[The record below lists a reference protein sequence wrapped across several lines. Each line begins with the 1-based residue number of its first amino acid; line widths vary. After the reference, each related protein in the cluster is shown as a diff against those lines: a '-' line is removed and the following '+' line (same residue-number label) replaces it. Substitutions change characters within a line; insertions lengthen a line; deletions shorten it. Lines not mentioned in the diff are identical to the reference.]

1 MTGSHDSAR
10 PLLAAAFAVLLAGTA
25 FAQQKPQPPAQA
37 QETGVPNALQG
48 FARNKDEP
56 VQIEAA
62 TLEVRDKD
70 KMAVFTGN
78 VVVTQGDT
86 VMKCK
91 ELRVFYE
98 PDDSKGG
105 ASAKAGAAKGG
116 STMKAAQPGPGGRQS
131 IRRLE
136 ARGGVVVTSK
146 DQTATGET
154 GIFEM
159 KSNTVTLLGRPVVI
173 TQGTNIL
180 KGERLVVDL
189 TTNFAR
195 VEGGRV
201 QGLFSTGK
209 DDKPAGKDDKPAAAG
224 QPKDGQ
230 KPALRTKP
238 TALPPPQA
246 VTN

>member
-1 MTGSHDSAR
+1 MTGSHVYAG
-10 PLLAAAFAVLLAGTA
+10 PLLAAALAVLLAGPA
-25 FAQQKPQPPAQA
+25 VAQQKQPPVQS

-48 FARNKDEP
+48 FARNRNEP

-62 TLEVRDKD
+62 SLVVKD
-70 KMAVFTGN
+70 KEKIAIFTGK

-86 VMKCK
+86 VMKCE
-91 ELRVFYE
+91 ELHVFYE
-98 PDDSKGG
+98 QDNPKGG
-105 ASAKAGAAKGG
+105 TNAKGG
-116 STMKAAQPGPGGRQS
+116 TAQGGNAMKAAQPGPGGRQS

-136 ARGGVVVTSK
+136 ARGGVIVTSK
-146 DQTATGET
+146 DQTATGHT

-159 KSNTVTLLGRPVVI
+159 KTNTVTLLGRPVVI
-173 TQGTNIL
+173 TQGTNVL

-209 DDKPAGKDDKPAAAG
+209 DDKPGGKDDRPAAAG
-224 QPKDGQ
+224 QSREGQ

-238 TALPPPQA
+238 TALPPPPQPVA
-246 VTN
+246 N

>member
-1 MTGSHDSAR
+1 MRCRKLPWAR
-10 PLLAAAFAVLLAGTA
+10 LLPVTLAVACLAGA
-25 FAQQKPQPPAQA
+25 ASAQPAQKP

-48 FARNKDEP
+48 FAKNKDQP

-62 TLEVRDKD
+62 ALEVRDKD

-78 VVVTQGDT
+78 VIVTQGDT

-91 ELRVFYE
+91 ELRVFYDQ
-98 PDDSKGG
+98 DDPKASTKSSATKGG
-105 ASAKAGAAKGG
+105 G
-116 STMKAAQPGPGGRQS
+116 TMKAAQPGPGGRQS

-136 ARGGVVVTSK
+136 ARGGVVVTTK
-146 DQTATGET
+146 DQTATGAT

-159 KSNTVTLLGRPVVI
+159 KTNTVTLMGGVVI
-173 TQGTNIL
+173 TQGTNVL

-189 TTNFAR
+189 NTNFAK

-201 QGLFSTGK
+201 QGLFSTNKDEKPGGK
-209 DDKPAGKDDKPAAAG
+209 DDKPGAGS
-224 QPKDGQ
+224 KDGQ

-238 TALPPPQA
+238 TALPPTQA